1 MEKKKEKKKQEKM
14 EKDIYA
20 SWICYSVGLRKSQH
34 PRNSIDKK
42 SPNPSV
48 FCYVL
53 QKVVID
59 FNKHSPK
66 IFK

>member
-1 MEKKKEKKKQEKM
+1 M

-20 SWICYSVGLRKSQH
+20 SWICYSLGLRKSQH
-34 PRNSIDKK
+34 CRYSIDKK
-42 SPNPSV
+42 IPNPSV
-48 FCYVL
+48 FWCAL

-66 IFK
+66 MFK

>member
-1 MEKKKEKKKQEKM
+1 M

-20 SWICYSVGLRKSQH
+20 SWICYSLELRKSQH
-34 PRNSIDKK
+34 CRNSIDKT

-53 QKVVID
+53 QKVVTD
-59 FNKHSPK
+59 FNKHSSK
-66 IFK
+66 LFK